1 VTALQLYLSQTHIGE
16 LIMRTYGAHQLHYT
30 SSWLTDTKARPLS
43 LQLMSEYINV

>member
-16 LIMRTYGAHQLHYT
+16 LIMCAAGVHQLQYA
-30 SSWLTDTKARPLS
+30 SSWLTDTEARPLS